1 MSKKPA
7 SSRARKGTTKP
18 ARRQRA
24 RAATSVAP
32 ARKRSRQPVRGT
44 REPARAR
51 AKGRV
56 VTTTHK
62 GPSVA
67 ALQRRVRSLEEQ
79 LRAREHLQAELE
91 RWREYHRQLQEQVK
105 AKDSAL
111 AFKEKELSDLRR
123 QLEVLTSSLEQKG
136 ASA

>member
-1 MSKKPA
+1 
-7 SSRARKGTTKP
+7 
-18 ARRQRA
+18 
-24 RAATSVAP
+24 
-32 ARKRSRQPVRGT
+32 
-44 REPARAR
+44 
-51 AKGRV
+51 
-56 VTTTHK
+56 
-62 GPSVA
+62 VA